1 LPYKFLKG
9 AVFMG
14 KIKKSLKNAWNFVK
28 DEQNQKTLVAISPL
42 LLAGG
47 WYVTRIFEATCR
59 FLKRR

>member
-1 LPYKFLKG
+1 
-9 AVFMG
+9 MN
-14 KIKKSLKNAWNFVK
+14 KIKENLKKAWDFVK

-47 WYVTRIFEATCR
+47 WYATRIFEATCR

>member
-1 LPYKFLKG
+1 
-9 AVFMG
+9 MG

-28 DEQNQKTLVAISPL
+28 DEQNQKTLVAILPL